1 MNKKELYKKLEG
13 MPTAQQQNISPAVIK
28 RISKELHDII
38 EDPPEGIRTIINYE
52 DICDIQAWI
61 LGPECTPYEK
71 GCFKVKLML
80 NADFPAV
87 PPKCYFITKIFHPNV
102 SRNGEVCVNTLKKD
116 WQKDLGVKHILLTV
130 KCLLIVP
137 NAESALNE
145 EAGKLLL
152 ENYDDYAKHAR
163 LLTGIHASTIAP
175 VFLAPPNPS
184 SSSSSDTAS
193 STNATNTNAT
203 TITSMT
209 ATTTVTTATAVSST
223 TPTPSTSSNPKKTAD
238 DSKELEVTKP
248 EDVSTHTQVSPLA
261 DSHHINETK
270 SNLKKNPTSSSSNP
284 NSNSTSPTVT
294 PKKRVAEKKLDKKQ
308 ADKKR
313 SLKRL

>member
-1 MNKKELYKKLEG
+1 M
-13 MPTAQQQNISPAVIK
+13 
-28 RISKELHDII
+28 RISKELHEIVA
-38 EDPPEGIRTIINYE
+38 EPPEGIRVIINYE
-52 DICDIQAWI
+52 DICDVQAWI

-71 GCFKVKLML
+71 GCFKVKLVL
-80 NADFPAV
+80 G
-87 PPKCYFITKIFHPNV
+87 YFITKIFHPNV
-102 SRNGEVCVNTLKKD
+102 SRGGEVCVNTLKKD
-116 WQKDLGVKHILLTV
+116 WKKDLGVKHILLTV

-152 ENYDDYAKHAR
+152 EDYDDYAKHAR

-175 VFLAPPNPS
+175 VFLTSSNPN
-184 SSSSSDTAS
+184 SSSSDTISTNSTNITTTTTS
-193 STNATNTNAT
+193 STT
-203 TITSMT
+203 TSTTT
-209 ATTTVTTATAVSST
+209 ATTTTAVSST
-223 TPTPSTSSNPKKTAD
+223 TPAPSTSSNPKKIAN
-238 DSKELEVTKP
+238 DSKELEATKS
-248 EDVSTHTQVSPLA
+248 EDVLAHSLMSPLA

-270 SNLKKNPTSSSSNP
+270 LMGANLKKNPTTSSSNP